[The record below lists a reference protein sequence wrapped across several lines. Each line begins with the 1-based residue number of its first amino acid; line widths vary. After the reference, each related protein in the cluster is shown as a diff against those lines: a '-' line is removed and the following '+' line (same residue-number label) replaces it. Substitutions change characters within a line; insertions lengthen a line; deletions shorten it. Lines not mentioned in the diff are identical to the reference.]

1 MTNPAPSDELTL
13 NEASVGALDRQ
24 KSDAKV
30 TASVAPPSDHRS
42 LAYQSQLQYEASS
55 DELRVPKTNYLD
67 LTISR
72 RRFLPSAVGA
82 LAFAV
87 DTAQPVSVRPKIA
100 VILTEYRP
108 SSHADV
114 WVTALLEGYDNGQP
128 RTPSVQIVSMYIDQF
143 PSNDMSRAMAAKHGF
158 EIAKTIP
165 EALMRG
171 TNQLAVDG
179 VLLMA
184 EHGKYPVNVK
194 GQILYP
200 RYEFYHQ
207 IMDVYR
213 QSGKAV
219 PLFCDKH
226 LSYDW
231 EKAKWMYDQSRALHF
246 PLMAGSSIPLT
257 WREPPLELD
266 LGTPVEKAVVAAF
279 GPKESYGFH
288 SLEALECMVERRLGG
303 EKGIAAVQCLESQE
317 VWKWTGRNDWS
328 KHLLTA
334 ALDRVENPKPK
345 LLQVNKSEPVLFLV
359 DYVDGLQAAVYL
371 LNGYITDWVFAAQI
385 QGRSEIASTKFWT
398 RMKKPWSH
406 ATGLTYQIEQLY
418 LTRRAPYPVERT
430 LLMTGALAALMDSSY
445 HGNRRRAT
453 PHLRVS
459 YSARKKSLFNRG
471 RIPPPE
477 LLGPRDSASP
487 REETP
492 VS

>member
-1 MTNPAPSDELTL
+1 M
-13 NEASVGALDRQ
+13 
-24 KSDAKV
+24 
-30 TASVAPPSDHRS
+30 
-42 LAYQSQLQYEASS
+42 
-55 DELRVPKTNYLD
+55 
-67 LTISR
+67 ISR
-72 RRFLPSAVGA
+72 RHFLPSAAGA
-82 LAFAV
+82 LAVLA
-87 DTAQPVSVRPKIA
+87 APALPVSARPKIA
-100 VILTEYRP
+100 VILTAYVP

-114 WVTALLEGYDNGQP
+114 WVTALLQGYDNGQP
-128 RTPSVQIVSMYIDQF
+128 RTPSLQIVSMYVDQF
-143 PSNDMSRAMAAKHGF
+143 PGNDMSRAMAAKHGF
-158 EIAKTIP
+158 EIVKTIP
-165 EALMRG
+165 EALMLG
-171 TNQLAVDG
+171 TGQLSVDG

-184 EHGKYPVNVK
+184 EHGKYPVNDR

-200 RYEFYHQ
+200 RYEFYRQ

-213 QSGKAV
+213 QSRKAV

-231 EKAKWMYDQSRALHF
+231 EKAKWMYDQSQVLHF

-266 LGTPVEKAVVAAF
+266 LETPVEKAVVAAY

-288 SLEALECMVERRLGG
+288 SLEALQCMVERRLGG
-303 EKGIAAVQCLESQE
+303 ERGIAAVQCLEGHE
-317 VWKWTGRNDWS
+317 VWKWTERNDWS
-328 KHLLTA
+328 KLLLNA

-345 LLQVNKSEPVLFLV
+345 LPQQNGSEPVLFLV
-359 DYVDGLQAAVYL
+359 DYLDGLQAAVYL

-430 LLMTGALAALMDSSY
+430 LLMTGALAALMDSCY
-445 HGNRRRAT
+445 EGNRRLAT
-453 PHLRVS
+453 PHLKVS
-459 YSARKKSLFNRG
+459 YTARKESLFNRG

-477 LLGPRDSASP
+477 L
-487 REETP
+487 
-492 VS
+492 